1 MALLE
6 HFVSITLLYFVCVC
20 AVLSPWFVDVIAI
33 IAIVGHL
40 NAIGPYWLLLE
51 SNQDFLWDN
60 RMLSSACVCV
70 SLFIDQLFEL
80 LLSSGTDFQWQTILI
95 TLSHFHYHT
104 NSDTHTYAK
113 YSTNL
118 FENESFLLFD
128 LELRGWGVGKERP
141 KQNKNYVISFTSSV
155 FVLMEILNKQKKKG
169 KNCLDWKTKHI
180 TLLRETKRKNSYFFF
195 LKETKKKMLSNGF

>member
-104 NSDTHTYAK
+104 NSDTHTHIRQIFNKSIWKWIFSIVWFRTERLRCWKRKAK
-113 YSTNL
+113 T
-118 FENESFLLFD
+118 
-128 LELRGWGVGKERP
+128 
-141 KQNKNYVISFTSSV
+141 
-155 FVLMEILNKQKKKG
+155 KQK
-169 KNCLDWKTKHI
+169 
-180 TLLRETKRKNSYFFF
+180 LRNIIHLFSVCSNGNFKQ
-195 LKETKKKMLSNGF
+195 TKKKEKIVWTGKPNTSHSCEKQNEKILTFFS